1 MDFSLIWISTII
13 AIVDWGAVAKRW
25 KPLEYVAKPGVMI
38 ALLAWLWSIGGFSGH
53 LQWFAYGLVFSLIG
67 DTFLMLPKKQFNAA
81 LMTFLI
87 AHVAYSIGFNDTVPP
102 LNLVSIILAVMV
114 GTTTIRLAREI
125 LSGLDASGNSKL
137 RIPVL
142 LYIIVISVMLLSAL
156 LTLVRPE
163 WSVGPALL
171 VSAGALLFTI
181 SDMILAWN
189 MFVAPLRYE
198 KLTVIT
204 SYHIGQI
211 LIILGAGLHYLS
223 T

>member
-13 AIVDWGAVAKRW
+13 AIVDWVAVAKRW

-67 DTFLMLPKKQFNAA
+67 DTFLMLPKKQFRAA
-81 LMTFLI
+81 LITFLI

-137 RIPVL
+137 RTPVL